1 MPFAEF
7 LSGLLVLAVLIAIT
21 AFFVA
26 AEYSLVTSRKTRLQT
41 LSDQGNASA
50 QLVLKVMEDPV
61 RFFATAQLGI
71 TACALAIGSF
81 AEEPI
86 SNFFISALNFSQSSL
101 LSNVSYVL
109 GSLLGLTLATYLQVV
124 LAELVPRS
132 LTLRH
137 AERIALVLVPIM
149 RVIAT
154 VLTPFTWALK
164 HSSRAVLRLLRL
176 NPDDATQR
184 HYSIEEL
191 KMLVQESQL
200 SGVIE
205 VEEQAMLNAVFSF
218 GDTTVREVMMP
229 RTEIIAIDVEATL
242 GQAVQTFSEHE
253 FNRIL
258 VYEGNLDRVIGVL
271 HSRDMLHALLPAMP
285 RRTVRQLMREA
296 LLVPDSQRAD
306 ELLAQFRARR
316 ESLAVV
322 LDEYGGT
329 AGLVTLTDLSARII
343 GQVSDSDKDRT
354 PDIQLTGDGAV
365 INGLTSIGDVNE
377 AFDVNLI
384 DDNYDTIGGYVMGRL
399 GRIPIAGDEV
409 VLNTPATGDPAMIIR
424 VETMDKMRVS
434 QVRLFR
440 RVSNVGSVADKAS
453 GSG

>member
-1 MPFAEF
+1 MTNGA
-7 LSGLLVLAVLIAIT
+7 LVVTPVLIGLT
-21 AFFVA
+21 AFFVL
-26 AEYSLVTSRKTRLQT
+26 AEFSAVRVRPTQLEALEKTDPRAIL
-41 LSDQGNASA
+41 A
-50 QLVLKVMEDPV
+50 LKVHHELGRHLSSIQV
-61 RFFATAQLGI
+61 AIALLTIAVGATGEEAMVHWFHGL
-71 TACALAIGSF
+71 IGKTF
-81 AEEPI
+81 PWPRAGW
-86 SNFFISALNFSQSSL
+86 L
-101 LSNVSYVL
+101 L
-109 GSLLGLTLATYLQVV
+109 GSAAGFLLITMLQVV

-137 AERIALVLVPIM
+137 AERFALVLVPIM

-258 VYEGNLDRVIGVL
+258 IYEGNLDRVLGVL

-343 GQVSDSDKDRT
+343 GQVSDSDKDST

-399 GRIPIAGDEV
+399 GRIPIAGDEI
-409 VLNTPATGDPAMIIR
+409 VLSTPAPGDPAMIIR